1 MTSDVG
7 SWIAVFRLLG
17 EIKHSC
23 REAEDD
29 LNHALKQV
37 ASLHKYV
44 MSLDEVLM
52 HKYNIE
58 STPKEKS
65 ND

>member
-1 MTSDVG
+1 VTSDVG
-7 SWIAVFRLLG
+7 SWIAVSRLLG

-23 REAEDD
+23 QKAEDD

-37 ASLHKYV
+37 SNLHKHV
-44 MSLDEVLM
+44 MSVDKVLM